1 MPCLLTLF
9 ALAAPRTV
17 LVILWLF
24 SDFLGAYTTTFWPV
38 LGFILMPMTT
48 LAYAAAIQ
56 WNGSV
61 TGFYFAIGLLAAL
74 IDLGVVGGGARTRRD
89 RED

>member
-61 TGFYFAIGLLAAL
+61 TGFYFAMVLLAAL

>member
-9 ALAAPRTV
+9 ALVAPRTV
-17 LVILWLF
+17 IVLLWLF
-24 SDFLGAYTTTFWPV
+24 SDFMGAYSTTFWPV

-56 WNGSV
+56 WNESV
-61 TGFYFAIGLLAAL
+61 TGFYFAMVLLAAL
-74 IDLGVVGGGARTRRD
+74 MDLGVVGGGAKRRRD
-89 RED
+89 ADA